1 MEFVSKVHGKIQ
13 YDENKIITFNKGL
26 PGFED
31 LRKFIIVDLDEY
43 EPFKLLHSLESDEV
57 AIVVTSP
64 YEFYENYEIEI
75 KEETLKHLNIKNK
88 SEVLVIVTVTLN
100 SDVRKITMNL
110 QGPIVINTSTNLGEQ
125 IIVDNSKYKVKT
137 PLMKEA

>member
-88 SEVLVIVTVTLN
+88 SESFSIK
-100 SDVRKITMNL
+100 DI
-110 QGPIVINTSTNLGEQ
+110 
-125 IIVDNSKYKVKT
+125 
-137 PLMKEA
+137 